1 MAQSKSQFVQVLL
14 VQSRLG
20 RVDVHIT
27 LGPVGDRTESIYRQL
42 SAAIVDG
49 RLRGGEGLP
58 PTRDLAASLGVSRTT
73 VSVAYDRLL
82 AEGFTVSRPGAGT
95 FVAAARTSIASTRA
109 PHGGTVHPRAIW
121 ASVNPGLR
129 NHDGAAYDFAVG
141 VPDPGLF
148 PLAAWR
154 RSVVRELQS
163 DSAVMRGYGNPA
175 GLRGLRASIARHLGL
190 SRAVRAGEDDVIVT
204 SGAQQAFDLIARVL
218 VAPGDVVAVEN
229 PGYPPVRAL
238 FESLGARVVG
248 VRVDGDGIVVAEIP
262 PRAKLVYTTP
272 SHQFPTA
279 VRATLDRR
287 LELLAWADANN
298 SVILEDDYDSEFH
311 YGAGSL
317 DPLQSLDRS
326 GRVLY
331 VGTFSK
337 TLLPALRIGFLVAPA
352 SLTPALIAAKQL
364 SDWHTDTVT
373 QGALARLIDDG
384 TFAGH
389 VRKANRVYA
398 GRRDAIRTGLVREF
412 DEWLEVAPSI
422 AGLHLFAALRTDQAL
437 RVDAVRA
444 AAAAA
449 GVGIQSVA
457 NFTVGPE
464 TMQSRRGFALGYGS
478 INTEDIGVGLH
489 RLAEVF
495 ARLS

>member
-1 MAQSKSQFVQVLL
+1 
-14 VQSRLG
+14 
-20 RVDVHIT
+20 VDVHIA

-49 RLRGGEGLP
+49 RLRGGETLP

-73 VSVAYDRLL
+73 VSAAYDRLL
-82 AEGFTVSRPGAGT
+82 AEGFTVSRRGAGT
-95 FVAAARTSIASTRA
+95 FVAAARTSIATSRA
-109 PHGGTVHPRAIW
+109 PRGGTVQPRALWDSI
-121 ASVNPGLR
+121 NPGLGT
-129 NHDGAAYDFAVG
+129 HDPAAYDFAIG
-141 VPDPGLF
+141 VPDAGLF

-154 RSVVRELQS
+154 RNVARELQS

-175 GLRGLRASIARHLGL
+175 GLRRLRVAIARHIGL
-190 SRAVRAGEDDVIVT
+190 SRAVRAGEDDVILT
-204 SGAQQAFDLIARVL
+204 SGAQQAFDIIARVL

-248 VRVDGDGIVVAEIP
+248 VRVDSDGIVVGELP

-287 LELLAWADANN
+287 LEMLSWADAHN

-317 DPLQSLDRS
+317 DPLQRLDRS

-337 TLLPALRIGFLVAPA
+337 TLLPALRIGFIVAPA
-352 SLTPALIAAKQL
+352 SLAPALVAAKRL
-364 SDWHTDTVT
+364 TDWHTDTVT

-398 GRRDAIRTGLVREF
+398 ARRAAILAGLAREF
-412 DEWLEVAPSI
+412 EEWLDVAPST
-422 AGLHLFAALRTDQAL
+422 AGLHLFAAVRADRSL
-437 RVDAVRA
+437 RVDAVRD

-457 NFTVGPE
+457 NFAVGPE
-464 TMQSRRGFALGYGS
+464 TTQSRRGFVLGYGS
-478 INTEDIGVGLH
+478 IGTDNIAMGLH